1 MYSLERDIYCKKLL
15 LLPVL
20 ALFFLS
26 CQSNDS
32 SKRLISEIPD
42 SGSLVS
48 KEITLDST
56 VLIPSKMLVF
66 PDKAVIFDNGKED
79 LFKVY
84 RLPEFT
90 FLYSFGEIGEGPN
103 EFSYVNENSVQA
115 MDDHLVVVSGT
126 NLIKIR
132 LENDSSVMGESVEL
146 FMSNGSP
153 VNGLVMIDES
163 TYISDIMDAKPGG
176 PEHQLVHLQRGEE
189 LTTFGKFPELSNIE
203 NNRQLDRL
211 YRDFGKRTVV
221 NPKDGRLAA
230 FYFFQ
235 NQIKYYNHQGE
246 LLHEIEIETP
256 PKNDLEEEL
265 NMYRVEPFAT
275 STHIYVMYVGKPKS
289 EVMEQPEIFRPLLE
303 IWDWDGI
310 LLERFTLD
318 QPLTSFAVSEEFQ
331 KLYGFSYFKED
342 LFFEYDLKGSMISG
356 LNMDKSFKGFSS
368 AKDIDSKKRGQGAN
382 PNSENVAE
390 NDYYRME
397 LPSGWKYSPSSLEV
411 KNELWESDE
420 MYMTGAIFNSEKLQ
434 GNTFCGGASMQVKIA
449 FPKGAAFDFDDYLK
463 SRANRYKANKNL
475 AGLTVKEL
483 DGYTDSKGYRI
494 NFSNQLTDPNG
505 QKYVSRSE
513 VTLFEKEGR
522 IIYTSFTSCNYEYYY
537 NDVQASL
544 ASLTVKDKFPD
555 WE

>member
-1 MYSLERDIYCKKLL
+1 MYSLQRAIYCKKKI

-20 ALFFLS
+20 VLFFHS

-32 SKRLISEIPD
+32 SKKLISEIPD
-42 SGSLVS
+42 SGSLLS

-56 VLIPSKMLVF
+56 VLIPAKILVF

-103 EFSYVNENSVQA
+103 EFSYVNENSLQA
-115 MDDHLVVVSGT
+115 MDDNLVVVSGT
-126 NLIKIR
+126 NLIKIK
-132 LENDSSVMGESVEL
+132 LENDSSVMGESIEL
-146 FMSNGSP
+146 FMSNSSP

-189 LTTFGKFPELSNIE
+189 LTTFGKYPELSNIE
-203 NNRQLDRL
+203 NNSQLERL
-211 YRDFGKRTVV
+211 YLDYGKRTVV

-235 NQIKYYNHQGE
+235 NQIKYYNSQGE
-246 LLHEIEIETP
+246 LMQQIEIVMP

-275 STHIYVMYVGKPKS
+275 STHIYVMYVGKPKR
-289 EVMEQPEIFRPLLE
+289 EVMKQPEIFRPHLE
-303 IWDWDGI
+303 IWDWDGN

-318 QPLTSFAVSEEFQ
+318 QPLTSFAVSEKFQ

-342 LFFEYDLKGSMISG
+342 LFFEYDLKRSMISG
-356 LNMDKSFKGFSS
+356 PNMDRSLEGFSTEI
-368 AKDIDSKKRGQGAN
+368 DIDSKKGGQGNN
-382 PNSENVAE
+382 PTSEHIAE

-397 LPSGWKYSPSSLEV
+397 LPSGWKYSQASLES
-411 KNELWESDE
+411 KNVLGETDE
-420 MYMTGAIFNSEKLQ
+420 MYVTGAIFISEKLEE
-434 GNTFCGGASMQVKIA
+434 NSLCGGASMQVKIA
-449 FPKGAAFDFDDYLK
+449 FPKKADFDFDGHLK
-463 SRANRYKANKNL
+463 SLADQFKSNTNL
-475 AGLTVKEL
+475 DALIIKEA
-483 DGYTDSKGYRI
+483 DTSNGSKGYRI

-505 QKYVSRSE
+505 HKFISRSE

-522 IIYTSFTSCNYEYYY
+522 IINTNFTSCQYEHYYK
-537 NDVQASL
+537 DAQAAL
-544 ASLTVKDKFPD
+544 ASLTLKDR
-555 WE
+555 